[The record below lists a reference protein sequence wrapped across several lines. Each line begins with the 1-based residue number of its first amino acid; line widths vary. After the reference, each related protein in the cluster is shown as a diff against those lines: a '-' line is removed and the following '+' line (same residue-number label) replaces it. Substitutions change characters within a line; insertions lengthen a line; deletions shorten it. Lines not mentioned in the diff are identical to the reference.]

1 MVTLFSQLKLHSV
14 ALSPECCQ
22 PVFMGSNEMDSL
34 LKTVKLKSMATFF
47 IIVFSLIR
55 RSKPGFGLNSHVGF

>member
-34 LKTVKLKSMATFF
+34 LKTVKFTFF